1 MSDIDTRN
9 ETEDEIIARH
19 RKEVKELVAKTTGMK
34 KQATKGEKKKKKE
47 IQKEIDQLEKELKQR
62 HEVELSSLGSASK
75 ADDVEASPGDGDEE
89 VVDDATALAD
99 ELLAE
104 LALEEELQQGPEIKK
119 SAENKQQQQ
128 QQSGP
133 KRNRRKEKL
142 AKRKEEQ
149 QKAYDEAANEA
160 LSLPDLRKIELE
172 NITLLCEKQKLVQ
185 HEIVADGHC
194 LFASISDQLQL
205 RHSIDRNVQQL
216 RQEAAEYIAS
226 DPDTFVPFLF
236 DEKTLSM
243 RDIKEYC
250 DELVNTPIWGG
261 DMEILALSKVFD
273 CPVSIMFSGRSTMI
287 INEEGSNPEL
297 KLVYYK
303 HSFGLGEHYSSLRDE
318 S

>member
-1 MSDIDTRN
+1 M
-9 ETEDEIIARH
+9 
-19 RKEVKELVAKTTGMK
+19 VAKTTGMK

-47 IQKEIDQLEKELKQR
+47 IQKEIELLEKDLKQR
-62 HEVELSSLGSASK
+62 HELELSLVNSAGGGDDKTSPQGGSE
-75 ADDVEASPGDGDEE
+75 EA
-89 VVDDATALAD
+89 VDDATALAD

-104 LALEEELQQGPEIKK
+104 LALEEEQEQEQEVKK
-119 SAENKQQQQ
+119 PIENKQQQQ
-128 QQSGP
+128 QQSSGP

-172 NITLLCEKQKLVQ
+172 NITLLCEKQNLVQ

-194 LFASISDQLQL
+194 LFASISDQLKL
-205 RHSIDRNVQQL
+205 RHGIDRTVQQL
-216 RQEAAEYIAS
+216 RQEAADYIAS

-261 DMEILALSKVFD
+261 DMEILALSKVFE

-287 INEEGSNPEL
+287 INEEGKNAEL

-303 HSFGLGEHYSSLRDE
+303 HSFGLGEHYSSLRDK